1 MSFGYSVSDF
11 LLICEKAKAIVDA
24 CRQGPAEL
32 QELSNEVWTL
42 QKTVD
47 QLSSDAQDP
56 NSILNRRGSARRGDL
71 EQIIDNC
78 KTALAEIE
86 SFISKHT
93 VVESASSSLRTNAR
107 RVWHDYQVGMANL
120 DNSRNKLTFYTSTI
134 NVFLGSL
141 NAAAMG
147 RVMHRLDEIY
157 SRIMDVDRRSSAA
170 STNSFNSII
179 SFATGEPDLSGWS
192 FIQNELSGFGVSR
205 EDIEDNQGKII
216 EYVKKLVNQSI
227 SDHGGDNPQLGP
239 LIRIHVSITTT

>member
-1 MSFGYSVSDF
+1 
-11 LLICEKAKAIVDA
+11 
-24 CRQGPAEL
+24 
-32 QELSNEVWTL
+32 
-42 QKTVD
+42 
-47 QLSSDAQDP
+47 
-56 NSILNRRGSARRGDL
+56 
-71 EQIIDNC
+71 
-78 KTALAEIE
+78 
-86 SFISKHT
+86 
-93 VVESASSSLRTNAR
+93 
-107 RVWHDYQVGMANL
+107 MANL